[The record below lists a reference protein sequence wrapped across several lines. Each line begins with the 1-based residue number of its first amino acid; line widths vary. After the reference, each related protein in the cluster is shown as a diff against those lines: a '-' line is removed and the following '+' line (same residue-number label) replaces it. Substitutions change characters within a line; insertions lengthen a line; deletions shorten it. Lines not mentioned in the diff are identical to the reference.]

1 MAAKK
6 DDFAQQQ
13 SLLNKELKE
22 GSFRRVYLLC
32 GEEDYLKDYYA
43 NALQK
48 ALIPTGDTINLN
60 RYSGKEADTGVL
72 ISQSETLPFFAERR
86 SSTVV

>member
-1 MAAKK
+1 MNAVEEDIRK
-6 DDFAQQQ
+6 
-13 SLLNKELKE
+13 
-22 GSFRRVYLLC
+22 GTYRRVYLLC

-60 RYSGKEADTGVL
+60 
-72 ISQSETLPFFAERR
+72 
-86 SSTVV
+86 

>member
-22 GSFRRVYLLC
+22 GTFHRAYLLC
-32 GEEDYLKDYYA
+32 G
-43 NALQK
+43 
-48 ALIPTGDTINLN
+48 
-60 RYSGKEADTGVL
+60 
-72 ISQSETLPFFAERR
+72 
-86 SSTVV
+86 